1 MSKDLENVEGE
12 HLGKSIVGKGRS
24 HFKTCMFK
32 VHLGGQ
38 VFETKQVCREG
49 SKKWNKIKQSEGTSE
64 LLGENI
70 CNIYSKKSID
80 SCKKSSNT

>member
-1 MSKDLENVEGE
+1 
-12 HLGKSIVGKGRS
+12 
-24 HFKTCMFK
+24 MFK

-38 VFETKQVCREG
+38 VFETKQVCGGGGGVRNG
-49 SKKWNKIKQSEGTSE
+49 KKLNKVKRQVSCR
-64 LLGENI
+64 GENI